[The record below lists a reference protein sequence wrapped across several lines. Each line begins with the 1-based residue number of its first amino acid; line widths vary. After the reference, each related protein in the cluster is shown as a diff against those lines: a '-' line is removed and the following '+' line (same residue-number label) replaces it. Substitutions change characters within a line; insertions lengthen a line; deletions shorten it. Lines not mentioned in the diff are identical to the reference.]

1 MSADRDV
8 VEAEVVLDA
17 HASVG
22 EGPTWDERTKSLVWV
37 DIMGGA
43 VHVYDPA
50 SGQDH
55 VVEVGQPV
63 GAAALREAGGL
74 VLALRDGVGL
84 LDADLGNLQIV
95 ADVEAEVP
103 TNRFNDGKCDAAGR
117 FWAGTMATDEVT
129 TGAGALYR
137 VDPDYSV
144 RRVLSGVTLS
154 NGLDWSADNRRM
166 YYIDSPTQGVDTFDF
181 DLEQGT
187 LGARRRLISIPADEG
202 LPDGM
207 TIDAEG
213 GLWVALHGSG
223 TVRRYLPDGRLERVI
238 RVPKARL
245 VTCCAFGGPDL
256 GDLYITSMRR
266 GLSAEALRE
275 QPLAGAL
282 FRCRPGVQGRAPHR
296 FAG

>member
-1 MSADRDV
+1 VNGDV
-8 VEAEVVLDA
+8 AVEVVLDA
-17 HASVG
+17 HARVG
-22 EGPTWDERTKSLVWV
+22 EGPTWDERTNTLVWV

-43 VHVYDPA
+43 VHVYEPA
-50 SGQDH
+50 TGRDR

-63 GAAALREAGGL
+63 GAAVLREAGGL
-74 VLALRDGVGL
+74 LLALRDGLGV
-84 LDADLGNLQIV
+84 LDPDLADVRIV
-95 ADVEAEVP
+95 SDVEADVP

-117 FWAGTMATDEVT
+117 FWAGTMAFEVT
-129 TGAGALYR
+129 PGAGALYR

-144 RRVLSGVTLS
+144 TRMLAGITLS

-166 YYIDSPTQGVDTFDF
+166 YYIDSPTQGVDAFDF
-181 DLEQGT
+181 DVEQGT
-187 LGARRRLISIPADEG
+187 LGARRRMISIPADEG

-213 GLWVALHGSG
+213 GIWVALHGSG
-223 TVRRYLPDGRLERVI
+223 SVRRYLPDGSLERVI
-238 RVPKARL
+238 RVPNARL

-256 GDLYITSMRR
+256 GDLYITSMSD
-266 GLSAEALRE
+266 GLSAEALRD

-282 FRCRPGVQGRAPHR
+282 FRCRPGVQGRPPHR